1 MSHSGNSRHS
11 VLSHLVRIALVLLVL
26 FALAGCAL
34 VRVLGGGGVR
44 LNDLVEGELTYSDDT
59 GSYTGGLFYI
69 DSYTVRLKA
78 AKSYSAEFWCE
89 PGIPMHLNC
98 WMIDEDMTTR
108 YDSADFDG
116 YLLFEFP
123 EEFPAKFGFS
133 VYLRSDFMDEPTWYR
148 FRINEQ

>member
-1 MSHSGNSRHS
+1 
-11 VLSHLVRIALVLLVL
+11 
-26 FALAGCAL
+26 
-34 VRVLGGGGVR
+34 
-44 LNDLVEGELTYSDDT
+44 
-59 GSYTGGLFYI
+59 
-69 DSYTVRLKA
+69 
-78 AKSYSAEFWCE
+78 
-89 PGIPMHLNC
+89 MHLNC